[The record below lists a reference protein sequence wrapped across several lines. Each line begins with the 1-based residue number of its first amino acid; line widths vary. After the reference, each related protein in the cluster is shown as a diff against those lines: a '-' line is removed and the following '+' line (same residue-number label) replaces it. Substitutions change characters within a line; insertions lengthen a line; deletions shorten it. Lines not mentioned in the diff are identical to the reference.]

1 LFTLLGDAGGI
12 IETFM
17 LTLGLI
23 LFSISEHSFILTA
36 ASKLYL
42 VRTTSEQI
50 FKQVD
55 DYKSQI
61 FLKSG
66 ILSNTEQT
74 EIKKHKFLKI
84 DLKQSLRLFIS
95 KFCSLNSR
103 CCNMESDEVKKL
115 SKLYHEAEHKI
126 YHDLNVV
133 RLIKTLK
140 DMKILIDSH
149 IMDKKI
155 KF

>member
-1 LFTLLGDAGGI
+1 
-12 IETFM
+12 M

-42 VRTTSEQI
+42 VRTTSDEL

-55 DYKSQI
+55 DYKSKV

-74 EIKKHKFLKI
+74 EVRKHKFLKI
-84 DLKQSLRLFIS
+84 NLKQSLRLFVS
-95 KFCSLNSR
+95 KFCKI
-103 CCNMESDEVKKL
+103 ESEEVKKL

-140 DMKILIDSH
+140 DMKILLDSH
-149 IMDKKI
+149 IMDNKI